1 MPWTIK
7 CGRTTSYLTGI
18 IKVPRIFDNIELEF
32 LPTLQK
38 AMEVSQRA
46 DFCVGYFNLRGWRYI
61 DQYVEQW
68 SGGDGNCCRLLVG
81 MHRPTEEQLLL
92 TATLPGTGSEIDNSS
107 AKRWVKK
114 LAEEFRNQL
123 TLGAPTDADEAG
135 LRRLARQIRAGK
147 LKVKL
152 FLRHPLHA
160 KLYLLQRHDELNPKI
175 GYLGSSNLT
184 MAGLS
189 KQGELNVDITD
200 ADAWDKLAHWFE
212 DRWYDQ
218 FCVDISQE
226 LVAIIEGS
234 WARDIQPPPYHIY
247 LKMAYHL
254 SADARLSEEE
264 YDIPDEFG
272 RKLLDFQIAAVK
284 MAVRIIERHD
294 GVMIGDVVG
303 LGKTLVG
310 SAIAKVLQEQKNHET
325 LIICPKNLVT
335 MWDDYRL
342 RYAVNAKVIPLS
354 LAHRLL
360 KDEKRFRTVLIDESH
375 NLRNRETAAYKAI
388 RDYIE
393 RNGSQ
398 VILLTATPYN
408 KTLLDLSSQLR
419 LFLDPEAQLPV
430 RPEHFI
436 RTRGLEAL
444 SAQTQADPHTIVA
457 FEKSDLAEDWRILM
471 DQFLIRRTRGWIKQN
486 YARMDPENVRPYL
499 QFTGGGRS
507 YFPDRIPKSVTFAI
521 HEKDPH
527 DQYARMFADDIVNA
541 INSLHLPRYGLG
553 NYVKAPLYRPD
564 STKAHEELVRDLSRA
579 GKHLIGFCRTGL
591 FKRLESSGAAF
602 ELTMERH
609 ILRDKV
615 SLYALQKGLDVPIGS
630 SDAAI
635 FETGINDAD
644 ALLDLAD
651 ESAESAIPGGDSTAE
666 IVELYGRFKA
676 NNRYRWLPAAFFD
689 AALARHLQED
699 IATLEQVRAAI
710 GEWNPRRD
718 NKIRE
723 LIHLLLKSHPHEKVL
738 IFTQFADTAN
748 YLYRQLKQADIRNL
762 AVVTGDSD
770 NPTTLAHRFSPKS
783 NDKKLAPADEL
794 RVLISTDVLSEGQ
807 NLQDCAIIVNYDLPW
822 ALIRIIQRV
831 GRVDRIGQESPQIL
845 CYSFLPA
852 DGVERI
858 IRLHQRIRQ
867 RQRQEGEVIGAD
879 EMLIEGDP
887 IAELDLF
894 KNLYN
899 ENSRILEQ
907 EDQSDVD
914 LSSYAYQIWQ
924 KAVKDNPALAQT
936 IEELPNVIYSTR
948 PHSASPNAAADIAP
962 TRSADNTV
970 EPSANAA
977 GAPAASEGVITFV
990 QTGQGNNSLIFL
1002 DHRQRIV
1009 TESPLE
1015 ILQTAQCEPDT
1026 PAAPR
1031 VPQHNELVGK
1041 ALEIAVRD
1049 QNKSG
1054 GQLGGRRSVRRK
1066 LYDRLK
1072 ALHARTANSLF
1083 RPADLDKVLEDIYR
1097 YPLKQ
1102 SAQDLLLRRMKETI
1116 DDEALAQLVIDLRA
1130 ENQLCNIIEV
1140 SNNLTPTI
1148 ICSLGIRV

>member
-1 MPWTIK
+1 MPQ
-7 CGRTTSYLTGI
+7 
-18 IKVPRIFDNIELEF
+18 IFDNIELYL

-38 AMEVSQRA
+38 AMELSRHA
-46 DFCVGYFNLRGWRYI
+46 DFCVGYFNLRGWRHI
-61 DQYVEQW
+61 DKYVEQW

-81 MHRPTEEQLLL
+81 MHRPTEEQLLR
-92 TATLPGTGSEIDNSS
+92 TSGVPDPADEMDN
-107 AKRWVKK
+107 ANARRCQKK
-114 LAEEFRNQL
+114 LAEEFRDQL

-135 LRRLARQIRAGK
+135 LRRLARQIRTGK
-147 LKVKL
+147 LLVKL

-160 KLYLLQRHDELNPKI
+160 KLYLLQRLDALNPKI

-189 KQGELNVDITD
+189 RQGELNVDITD
-200 ADAWDKLAHWFE
+200 ADTWDKLAKWFE
-212 DRWYDQ
+212 DRWMDR
-218 FCVDISQE
+218 FCMDISQE
-226 LVAIIEGS
+226 LAEIIESS
-234 WARDIQPPPYHIY
+234 WARENQPPPYHIY

-254 SADARLSEEE
+254 AADARLSEEE
-264 YDIPDEFG
+264 YDIPDAFG
-272 RKLLDFQIAAVK
+272 NKLLDFQVAAVK
-284 MAVRIIERHD
+284 MAVRIIERHG

-325 LIICPKNLVT
+325 LIICPKNLCG
-335 MWDDYRL
+335 MWEDYRI
-342 RYAVNAKVIPLS
+342 RFSINAKVLPLS
-354 LAHRLL
+354 LAHRQL
-360 KDEKRFRTVLIDESH
+360 KDERHFRTVLIDESH
-375 NLRNRETAAYKAI
+375 NLRNRATAAYKAI

-393 RNGSQ
+393 HHGSQ

-419 LFLDPEAQLPV
+419 LFLDPETQLPV

-436 RTRGLEAL
+436 RTRGLEVL

-471 DQFLIRRTRGWIKQN
+471 DQFLIRRTRGWIKRN
-486 YARMDPENVRPYL
+486 KGKVDPVNGRPYL
-499 QFTGGGRS
+499 QFTNGERS
-507 YFPDRIPKSVTFAI
+507 YFPDRIPKSVKFAI
-521 HEKDPH
+521 NEKDPQ
-527 DQYARMFADDIVNA
+527 DQYARMFGDDTVNA
-541 INSLHLPRYGLG
+541 INTLHLPRYGLG
-553 NYVKAPLYRPD
+553 NYVKIGLYLPD
-564 STKAHEELVRDLSRA
+564 RKKEHEELIRDLSRA

-602 ELTMERH
+602 ELTMDRH

-615 SLYALQKGLDVPIGS
+615 ALHALQNGLDVPIGS

-644 ALLDLAD
+644 ALLDFAD
-651 ESAESAIPGGDSTAE
+651 ESADSAVPSGDTPDE
-666 IVELYGRFKA
+666 IAELYARFKA

-689 AALARHLQED
+689 AALAEHLQQD
-699 IATLEQVRAAI
+699 IAALEKIRAAI

-718 NKIRE
+718 SKIRE
-723 LIHLLLKSHPHEKVL
+723 LINLLQNTHGREKVL

-748 YLYRQLKQADIRNL
+748 YLYRQLTQADIRNL

-770 NPTTLAHRFSPKS
+770 NPTALAHRFSPQS
-783 NDKKLAPADEL
+783 NQKQMAPIDEL

-831 GRVDRIGQESPQIL
+831 GRVDRIGQKSQQIL

-887 IAELDLF
+887 ITELDLF

-907 EDQSDVD
+907 EDESDVD

-924 KAVKDNPALAQT
+924 DAVKDNPALAKT
-936 IEELPNVIYSTR
+936 IEDLPNVVYSTR
-948 PHSASPNAAADIAP
+948 PARTNL
-962 TRSADNTV
+962 
-970 EPSANAA
+970 AA
-977 GAPAASEGVITFV
+977 GIVPARSDQTIATSEGVITFV
-990 QTGQGNNSLIFL
+990 QTGQGNSSLIFL
-1002 DHRQRIV
+1002 NQQQQIV

-1015 ILQTAQCEPDT
+1015 ILQAAQCTPDT
-1026 PAAPR
+1026 LPAER
-1031 VPQHNELVGK
+1031 LPQHNDLVGK
-1041 ALEIAVRD
+1041 ALELAAKD
-1049 QNKSG
+1049 QNRVG

-1066 LYDRLK
+1066 VYDRLK
-1072 ALHARTANSLF
+1072 SLHARTANSLF
-1083 RPADLDKVLEDIYR
+1083 RPADLDKVLDDIYR

-1102 SAQDLLLRRMKETI
+1102 SAQDLLVRRIKEGI
-1116 DDEALAQLVIDLRA
+1116 DDGALTQLAV
-1130 ENQLCNIIEV
+1130 
-1140 SNNLTPTI
+1140 
-1148 ICSLGIRV
+1148 